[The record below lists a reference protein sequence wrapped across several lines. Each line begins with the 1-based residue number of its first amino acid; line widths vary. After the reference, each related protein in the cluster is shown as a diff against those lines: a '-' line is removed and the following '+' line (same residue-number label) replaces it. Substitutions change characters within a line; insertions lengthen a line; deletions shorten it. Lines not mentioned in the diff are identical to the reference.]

1 MLITQTHGFP
11 TYEPASD
18 DELQSWRPA
27 PREVFQFVKIA
38 RGQYW
43 IFHCG
48 AFLGLASRLTYADA
62 WRACSDQRG
71 VCVAPLHS
79 LLECAE
85 RLMTPSR

>member
-11 TYEPASD
+11 TYEPTSD
-18 DELQSWRPA
+18 DDLCYWRPA
-27 PREVFQFVKIA
+27 PSEVFQFVKIS
-38 RGQYW
+38 RGEYW

-48 AFLGLASRLTYADA
+48 AFLGTGSRLTHADA
-62 WRACSDQRG
+62 WRASSDALS

-85 RLMTPSR
+85 RLISASR